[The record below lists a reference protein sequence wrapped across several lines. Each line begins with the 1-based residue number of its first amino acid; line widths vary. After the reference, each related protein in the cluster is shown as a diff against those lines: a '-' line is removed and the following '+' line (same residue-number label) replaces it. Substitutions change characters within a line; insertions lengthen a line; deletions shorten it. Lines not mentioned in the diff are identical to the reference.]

1 MKRWLCLVFAFFVV
15 VYAFSQ
21 DVSTPVNFISST
33 CPLSADLDGDG
44 EKEIVFAGDNGTL
57 HLFESNGI
65 EIINGKWPRHI
76 SGPVQEKVESVH
88 IVGKDPAVVV
98 STYDGDVY
106 SLDLMGNILWEFK
119 TGKLNEIV
127 HILGAPCIDSVNNK
141 IMVANTIG
149 EVFVLDDEGKTLL
162 QDRTGYSISATP
174 LMTDMNGD
182 GHKDYLFKSDQ
193 GEVYVYDGLQ
203 TSEEED
209 FSVMP
214 GFPVKIKENYNP
226 LPYPMT
232 VSDTDLDGK
241 KEVIL
246 ATNKYKDNFYIYG
259 IENDGKVKFKIKNN
273 SKVYNNIKCYDVDRD
288 GFKDLVFTDL
298 DGNLNVINI
307 QGENLEGFP
316 VNIGKKVKGSPKV
329 IDVDGDGI
337 CEIVVLVSDAEFSIL
352 GQDYDLKIYSSK
364 GKMLS
369 EKALGKI
376 SSEVLFNDIEGDG
389 KMELTYSGDGFLKI
403 KRLDI
408 FDPIQIELIGEEYE
422 Y

>member
-162 QDRTGYSISATP
+162 QDRTGYSISTTP

-259 IENDGKVKFKIKNN
+259 IENDGKLKFKIKNN